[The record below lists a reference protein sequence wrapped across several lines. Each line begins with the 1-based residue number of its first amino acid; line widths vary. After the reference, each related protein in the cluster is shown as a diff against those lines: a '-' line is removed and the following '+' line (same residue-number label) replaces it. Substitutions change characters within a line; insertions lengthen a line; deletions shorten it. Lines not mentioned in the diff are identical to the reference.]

1 MADNT
6 TKTVPNFIPKKEDTN
21 KVRSH
26 IERVRRY
33 LNVLFFIS
41 SIVFVAAIVALVLSY
56 LFIGYSTEELERKK
70 ELLRQ
75 QTDVSDTTEI
85 ADLNRLDTRLKVAS
99 NLLENH
105 QIITPVL
112 EEIEDY
118 TLQVVELESL
128 SLSDSQNGN
137 LSASGTGLALNYDSL
152 AIQSDSFSESEYIL
166 NPIFSSFQAND
177 DGFVSF
183 QYSFEIDRALTEFEN
198 LNQ

>member
-1 MADNT
+1 
-6 TKTVPNFIPKKEDTN
+6 
-21 KVRSH
+21 
-26 IERVRRY
+26 Y

>member
-33 LNVLFFIS
+33 LNVLFFVS

-75 QTDVSDTTEI
+75 QADVSDTTEI